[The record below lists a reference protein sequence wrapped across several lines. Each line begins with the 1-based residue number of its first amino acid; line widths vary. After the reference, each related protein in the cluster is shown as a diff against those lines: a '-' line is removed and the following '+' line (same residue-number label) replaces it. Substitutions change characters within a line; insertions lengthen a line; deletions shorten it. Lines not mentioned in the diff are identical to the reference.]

1 MTTTDSEKMFVRDY
15 YWFVKT
21 LINYRF
27 AFLEQLASQNEALS
41 RLVVEKDNEIRLL
54 KLHAGGDQTEKI
66 LALENRVA
74 VITSELMNQRHLV
87 EMRDNEI
94 VSLKRQLADALSK

>member
-1 MTTTDSEKMFVRDY
+1 MFVRDY

-54 KLHAGGDQTEKI
+54 KLHAGGD
-66 LALENRVA
+66 
-74 VITSELMNQRHLV
+74 
-87 EMRDNEI
+87 
-94 VSLKRQLADALSK
+94 